1 MQYCNLCI
9 RSRSLNTFA
18 YILSHKSS
26 AIWYIYQVNF
36 YFVNE
41 VLILYVLNSYN

>member
-18 YILSHKSS
+18 
-26 AIWYIYQVNF
+26 IWYIYQVNF
-36 YFVNE
+36 YYINE
-41 VLILYVLNSYN
+41 VLIVYVLNSYN